1 MFCSSPHTLDPA
13 CFKHLHPTQ
22 QHNFGPTRFHYKL
35 ESDLIE
41 NIFVVTI
48 EITNSG
54 LGNSHALGHPGVSPN
69 GAQGKLATSTPSVE
83 RR

>member
-1 MFCSSPHTLDPA
+1 MFYPSPYTLDPA

-35 ESDLIE
+35 ESDSIE
-41 NIFVVTI
+41 NIFVTI
-48 EITNSG
+48 KITSSG
-54 LGNSHALGHPGVSPN
+54 LGNSHALGHPGVSPS
-69 GAQGKLATSTPSVE
+69 GAQGKLATSTSSVE